1 MVVSSTERARKEKAG
16 MGIQTIKFRYEVD
29 DAGRKVLGDA
39 IRQYNSCVKIAYNM
53 LFDEEYA
60 SIPSKLKRQS
70 EISKKLSEFKNVE
83 MILAKVR
90 NYATRD
96 AMALKERFGDKR
108 ICFGG
113 RPNLSRYCRRLVTK
127 DEFLEKRC
135 RPMSFEGTSNNHG
148 NTFCQAQP
156 DKTITLK
163 LNRKTHLTLKL
174 VGCKDGKKER
184 GTFRIFS
191 KIAELQKEK
200 TTPFP
205 ISYRIGRQYVC
216 ISFQNTILS
225 MDKTVGKRIQN
236 RTFSIDM
243 NPNFIG
249 WSIND
254 WDSDGDN
261 VLVEHGTFSIES
273 LNEKDRF
280 IRGKSGRSTLKDKR
294 SHELCII
301 AKKLAQKAVHFRCN
315 VVGFEDIDGIS
326 NGSKDHGNARTNRL
340 INRNWNRK
348 RFESCFTKWLNVYGY
363 DFDSPRARRTESV
376 IMKVLP
382 QYSSFI
388 GNIVYGDKYRG
399 TIPDPECASIEI
411 GRRAHEFLLQHITRT
426 KEKTGI
432 AYPPTDKLA
441 AVCARAMEA
450 NGIDGKF
457 EGWKEMK
464 KLFDLKKAERSGKKN
479 AKDMYRVPFDN
490 SLKWFKSQSKRS
502 LILKTRS

>member
-1 MVVSSTERARKEKAG
+1 MSSRERRRKEKAQ
-16 MGIQTIKFRYEVD
+16 MGIQTIKFKYEI
-29 DAGRKVLGDA
+29 DADGHKILDDA
-39 IRQYNSCVKIAYNM
+39 IRQYNSCVRIAYNM

-60 SIPSKLKRQS
+60 SIPSKLVRQS
-70 EISKKLSEFKNVE
+70 AISKKLSEFRNVE
-83 MILAKVR
+83 LILSKMR
-90 NYATRD
+90 EYATRD
-96 AMALKERFGDKR
+96 AMALKKRFGDER

-113 RPNLSRYCRRLVTK
+113 RLNLSRYCRHLITK
-127 DEFLEKRC
+127 DEFLQKRR
-135 RPMSFEGTSNNHG
+135 RPMSFEGMSSTNG
-148 NTFCQAQP
+148 NGFCIAKS
-156 DKTITLK
+156 DKTVTLK
-163 LNRKTHLTLKL
+163 LNKKTHLTLSL
-174 VGCKDGKKER
+174 VGCKAGKKDR
-184 GTFRIFS
+184 GTWKIFS

-205 ISYRIGRQYVC
+205 ISYRIDSQYVY

-225 MDKTVGKRIQN
+225 MDKPVERRVQN

-254 WDSDGDN
+254 WDKDGDN
-261 VLVEHGTFSIES
+261 ILVEHGTFSVEK

-280 IRGKSGRSTLKDKR
+280 IKGKSGKSTLKNKR
-294 SHELCII
+294 NNEICII
-301 AKKLAQKAVHFRCN
+301 AKKLAQKAAHFRCN

-326 NGSKDHGNARTNRL
+326 NGSKDHGNTRTNRL

-348 RFESCFTKWLNVYGY
+348 RFESCFVKWLNVYGY
-363 DFDSPRARRTESV
+363 DFDSPRAKRTEGI
-376 IMKVLP
+376 IMRVLP

-399 TIPDPECASIEI
+399 AIPDPECASIEI
-411 GRRAHEFLLQHITRT
+411 GRRAHEFLLQHITKA

-432 AYPPTDKLA
+432 VYPPTDKLA

-457 EGWKEMK
+457 GGWKEMK
-464 KLFDLKKAERSGKKN
+464 KLFDLKKVELSGKKN
-479 AKDMYRVPFDN
+479 AKDMYRVPFGN
-490 SLKWFKSQSKRS
+490 SLKWFESQSKRS

>member
-1 MVVSSTERARKEKAG
+1 
-16 MGIQTIKFRYEVD
+16 MGIQTIKFRYEID

-39 IRQYNSCVKIAYNM
+39 IRQYNSCVRIAYNM

-60 SIPSKLKRQS
+60 SIPSKLKRQN
-70 EISKKLSEFKNVE
+70 EIAKRLSGFNNVE
-83 MILAKVR
+83 LILAKMR
-90 NYATRD
+90 EYATRD
-96 AMALKERFGDKR
+96 AIALKERFGDKR
-108 ICFGG
+108 VCFGG
-113 RPNLSRYCRRLVTK
+113 WKNLSRYNGHLISK
-127 DEFLEKRC
+127 DEFLQKRR
-135 RPMSFEGTSNNHG
+135 RPMSLEGKCLDHG
-148 NTFCQAQP
+148 NTFCIANP
-156 DKTITLK
+156 DKTVTLK
-163 LNRKTHLTLKL
+163 LNRKTHLALRL
-174 VGCKDGKKER
+174 VGCKEGKRDR
-184 GTFRIFS
+184 GTWKILS

-200 TTPFP
+200 VTPFP
-205 ISYRIGRQYVC
+205 ISYKIDSQYVY

-225 MDKTVGKRIQN
+225 MDKPVEKRVQN

-254 WDSDGDN
+254 WDNNGDN
-261 VLVEHGTFSIES
+261 ILVEHGTFSVES

-280 IRGKSGRSTLKDKR
+280 IKGKSGKSKLKDKR
-294 SHELCII
+294 NHEICII
-301 AKKLAQKAVHFRCN
+301 AKKLAQKAAHFRCN
-315 VVGFEDIDGIS
+315 VVGFEDLDGIS
-326 NGSKDHGNARTNRL
+326 KNSKDHGSTRTNRL
-340 INRNWNRK
+340 INGNWVRK

-363 DFDSPRARRTESV
+363 DFDTPRARRTESV
-376 IMKVLP
+376 VMKVLP

-411 GRRAHEFLLQHITRT
+411 GRRAHEFLLQHILKA

-432 AYPPTDKLA
+432 VYPPTDKLA
-441 AVCARAMEA
+441 AVCVRAMEA
-450 NGIDGKF
+450 IGMDGKF

-464 KLFDLKKAERSGKKN
+464 KQFDLKKVELSGKKN
-479 AKDMYRVPFDN
+479 AKDMYRVPFGN